1 LTWIIWPLFASNVEL
16 RFIPIE
22 SEFNIVLQAP
32 KFYGSSMEDLLWNF
46 YWNSTKVLRRKLDN
60 VQDLCCMQKVEAL
73 VCSSSMAWKFW
84 SSWKNWTMQKEIYI
98 TNASQQSS
106 IVYHIGL
113 SHCQKVSLMTK
124 LRSKMFIL

>member
-1 LTWIIWPLFASNVEL
+1 LWQQIFWKSKVDLNNLATICFKCWTQIHLS
-16 RFIPIE
+16 IE

-32 KFYGSSMEDLLWNF
+32 KFYGSSMEDLLWKF

-84 SSWKNWTMQKEIYI
+84 SSWKNLTMKKEI
-98 TNASQQSS
+98 
-106 IVYHIGL
+106 
-113 SHCQKVSLMTK
+113 
-124 LRSKMFIL
+124 